1 MHNSNKKRILT
12 TMRNQNQETT
22 PKTKFNSTITTNN
35 RENFTH
41 HTSQRRFNAIEIA
54 IAIAAK
60 SNSRIR
66 LQFVNNMHNS
76 NKKRN
81 LKAMPN
87 QHLKS
92 KSNSPITTN
101 NRDEKNHN
109 HHQSNNVI
117 VIINAPIYNN
127 RIRNKTNNTRL
138 QQFIWFVNVQV
149 ICSAKRAMATC
160 SKL

>member
-1 MHNSNKKRILT
+1 MS
-12 TMRNQNQETT
+12 NQNRLK
-22 PKTKFNSTITTNN
+22 PKSSSIKLNMHHTKISRI
-35 RENFTH
+35 
-41 HTSQRRFNAIEIA
+41 TSQRRFNAIA

-60 SNSRIR
+60 SNSGIR

-81 LKAMPN
+81 LKAMQN
-87 QHLKS
+87 QHRKL

-117 VIINAPIYNN
+117 VINNAPIYNN

-138 QQFIWFVNVQV
+138 QQLIWCVNVQA
-149 ICSAKRAMATC
+149 ICSAERAMATC
-160 SKL
+160 SKF